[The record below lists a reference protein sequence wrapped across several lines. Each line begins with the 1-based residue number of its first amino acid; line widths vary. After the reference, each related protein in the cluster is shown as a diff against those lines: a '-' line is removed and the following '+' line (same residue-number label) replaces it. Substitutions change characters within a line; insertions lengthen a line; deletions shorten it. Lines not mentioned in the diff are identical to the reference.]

1 MSFWDRFK
9 ESVRRFMV
17 GRNGV
22 DELSHALVMEELVV
36 ILLSLF
42 WPTSLI
48 SLIGMLLAVYT
59 LFRIFS
65 RNTAKRRQEND
76 KYIAWRR
83 DFSTTASQSWNR
95 LKNIRKYKYFK
106 CPECHAML
114 RLSRKVG
121 EVTVTC
127 GKCKHQF
134 KMKA

>member
-1 MSFWDRFK
+1 MSFWNRFK

-22 DELSHALVMEELVV
+22 DELSHALVMLELVV
-36 ILLSLF
+36 MILTMFLPS
-42 WPTSLI
+42 TLI
-48 SLIGMLLAVYT
+48 SLVGMIIAVFT
-59 LFRIFS
+59 LYRIFS
-65 RNTAKRRQEND
+65 RNIAKRQTENA
-76 KYIAWRR
+76 KYVAFRR
-83 DFSTTASQSWNR
+83 DFSTNVSQAWNR
-95 LKNIRKYKYFK
+95 LKSIRKYKYFK

-114 RLSRKVG
+114 RLPRKVG

>member
-1 MSFWDRFK
+1 MLNDVAISFP
-9 ESVRRFMV
+9 
-17 GRNGV
+17 GLGI
-22 DELSHALVMEELVV
+22 DE
-36 ILLSLF
+36 IDP
-42 WPTSLI
+42 PTGFFIPGTEFEIKFYGLI
-48 SLIGMLLAVYT
+48 IAIGMLLAVYT

-114 RLSRKVG
+114 RLPRKVG
-121 EVTVTC
+121 EVNVTC
-127 GKCKHQF
+127 KHCGHTF
-134 KMKA
+134 SKKA

>member
-1 MSFWDRFK
+1 MSFWNQCK
-9 ESVRRFMV
+9 ERIRKFMV

-22 DELSHALVMEELVV
+22 DELSHVMVTTELVV
-36 ILLSLF
+36 VIISLF
-42 WPTSLI
+42 CTSTAI
-48 SLIGMLLAVYT
+48 SAISMTLAILT

-65 RNTAKRRQEND
+65 KNTEARQKENAK
-76 KYIAWRR
+76 YVAWRR
-83 DFSTTASQSWNR
+83 DFSTNASQAWNR
-95 LKNIRKYKYFK
+95 LKNCRKYKYFK

-114 RLSRKVG
+114 RLPRKVG

>member
-22 DELSHALVMEELVV
+22 DELSHALVMAELVV
-36 ILLSLF
+36 ILL
-42 WPTSLI
+42 SLI

-114 RLSRKVG
+114 RLPRKVG

>member
-17 GRNGV
+17 GRNGA
-22 DELSHALVMEELVV
+22 DELSHALVMTELAV
-36 ILLSLF
+36 ILLSLL
-42 WPTSLI
+42 WPSGLI
-48 SLIGMLLAVYT
+48 SLIGMLLAAYT

-65 RNTAKRRQEND
+65 RNTAKRRHEND

-83 DFSTTASQSWNR
+83 NFSTTASQSWNR

-114 RLSRKVG
+114 RLPRKVG

>member
-22 DELSHALVMEELVV
+22 DELSYALVMAELVV

-42 WPTSLI
+42 WPTGLI

-65 RNTAKRRQEND
+65 RNTAKRRKEND

-106 CPECHAML
+106 CPECRAML
-114 RLSRKVG
+114 RLPRKVG

>member
-1 MSFWDRFK
+1 MSFWNRFK

-22 DELSHALVMEELVV
+22 DELSHALVMLELVV
-36 ILLSLF
+36 MILTMFLPSA
-42 WPTSLI
+42 LI
-48 SLIGMLLAVYT
+48 SLVGMIIAVFT
-59 LFRIFS
+59 LYRIFS
-65 RNTAKRRQEND
+65 RNIAKRQTENA
-76 KYIAWRR
+76 KYVAFRR
-83 DFSTTASQSWNR
+83 DLSTNVSQAWNR

-114 RLSRKVG
+114 RLPRKVG